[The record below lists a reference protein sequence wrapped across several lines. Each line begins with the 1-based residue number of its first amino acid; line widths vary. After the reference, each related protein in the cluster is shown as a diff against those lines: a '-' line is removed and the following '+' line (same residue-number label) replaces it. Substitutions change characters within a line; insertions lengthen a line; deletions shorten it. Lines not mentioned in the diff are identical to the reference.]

1 MGLLNT
7 LQEFVDQLSEQLNTA
22 NFNKTL
28 MTQMFHTDFKQHL
41 KALESLSAVLADN
54 DVEALIANLDLI
66 LKWMTLRFFE
76 TNPSVQI
83 RGLEYLNEVCV
94 CIEFI
99 SSIKH

>member
-1 MGLLNT
+1 MTN
-7 LQEFVDQLSEQLNTA
+7 A

-28 MTQMFHTDFKQHL
+28 MAQMFHTDFKQHL
-41 KALESLSAVLADN
+41 KALESLSAVIDN

-83 RGLEYLNEVCV
+83 RGLEYLNEVRV
-94 CIEFI
+94 L
-99 SSIKH
+99 HY